1 MDYNELITDL
11 QQIPIDRDATIENL
25 DRLIRHAT
33 YLAQRTDVTDSH
45 AKDILSV
52 APSFIHKQ
60 LSRLGMHIDDEAD
73 IIAWISRSLMEL
85 LFMLRY
91 MYSGRDQY
99 DELIKEQLKDIK
111 DIDNVIY
118 PDGTPSEDNHDE
130 VKTFFADMQKL
141 WTEMQKFGVEREK
154 LKRPSPARHFA
165 KGAGLLDDYRS
176 GWWIHS
182 KYVHPTAYL
191 LFGKREFVYGD
202 GARLYFWV
210 LAQYYAARNL
220 RDLHMMIKAIN
231 H

>member
-1 MDYNELITDL
+1 
-11 QQIPIDRDATIENL
+11 
-25 DRLIRHAT
+25 
-33 YLAQRTDVTDSH
+33 
-45 AKDILSV
+45 
-52 APSFIHKQ
+52 
-60 LSRLGMHIDDEAD
+60 
-73 IIAWISRSLMEL
+73 MEL